1 MVNHYSIVN
10 KCLGKGMSMPRM
22 GGRSIVKDRK
32 SKNYDNPLYAF
43 YTNKNRRLKKNKH
56 CREGRA
62 LFRTFFATFRI
73 VHSPSPIVVIFMFC

>member
-32 SKNYDNPLYAF
+32 SKNYDNPLDAF
-43 YTNKNRRLKKNKH
+43 DTNKNSRLKKNK
-56 CREGRA
+56 
-62 LFRTFFATFRI
+62 
-73 VHSPSPIVVIFMFC
+73 SDPSQDIIDKMIKRSESYKYDDEDDD